1 MSTVAE
7 IEAVLPALSEEELH
21 RLEAAV
27 EAALHARNPKIAAA
41 ARFRDWWDGPDEL
54 STEEA
59 EAFAGDIEAGRRE
72 MNQPPP
78 DRWAS

>member
-1 MSTVAE
+1 MSTLAE

-21 RLEAAV
+21 RLETAV

-41 ARFRDWWDGPDEL
+41 GRFRDWWDGAAEL
-54 STEEA
+54 SAEEA
-59 EAFAGDIEAGRRE
+59 EAFACDVEAGRRE

-78 DRWAS
+78 DRWVS